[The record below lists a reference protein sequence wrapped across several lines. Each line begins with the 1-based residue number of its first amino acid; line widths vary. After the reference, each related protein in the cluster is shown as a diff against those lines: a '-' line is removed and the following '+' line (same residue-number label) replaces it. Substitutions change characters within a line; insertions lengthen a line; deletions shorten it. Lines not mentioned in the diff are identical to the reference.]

1 MSGEFWINFFRTEPF
16 IPHGHCY
23 LWQTNLVWLHI
34 LSDSLIAL
42 AYYSIPIS
50 IFYFVRKRQD
60 LPFNW
65 IFLLFA
71 GFIIACGTT
80 HIMEVWTLWHPIYW
94 VSGTLK
100 AMTAII
106 SVFTAI
112 ELFPLIPQALALPS
126 PAQLEQANLQLQAQ
140 IGEKLKAEAQLRI
153 YQNQL
158 EKLVAERTN
167 ELTQANDQLQQEISE
182 RKRTEIALRQS
193 EKQFRQLATQA
204 EEANRI
210 KDQFLAVLSHELR
223 SPLNPILGWSNILLT
238 RRLTPEKTTEA
249 LTIIERN
256 AKLQAQLI
264 EDLLDVSRILQGK
277 LNLNTNQVDLE
288 SIIYHALETIRLAV
302 EAKSIDLFFTVEN
315 CQFRVFPQQLEDNE
329 EAYFPLL
336 SSLPHPKL
344 EIKGDAARLQQVIWN
359 LLSNAVKFTPPGGRV
374 EIKLE
379 KVNQYAC
386 IKVIDTGKGIS
397 PEFLPHV
404 FEYFRQADSATTRKF
419 GGLGLGLAIVKQ
431 LVELHGGIVGV
442 ESPGEEQGTT
452 FAVQF
457 PLLEVTRKKTRQD
470 SQIPVDL
477 NFRNLQG
484 INILVV
490 DDDNDSRHFLAFV
503 LVEEGANVIQA
514 KSALEALEILVN
526 FVPDILISDIG
537 MPEMDG
543 YTLISQVRHFVN
555 GAMPKAIALTAY
567 AGEYDQ
573 RKALEAGF
581 AMHISKPA
589 EPHELIIAIQQV
601 LASKGN

>member
-50 IFYFVRKRQD
+50 LFYFVRKRQD

-167 ELTQANDQLQQEISE
+167 ELTQANDQLQKEISE

-238 RRLTPEKTTEA
+238 RQLTPEKRTEA

-277 LNLNTNQVDLE
+277 LNLNTNQVDLK
-288 SIIYHALETIRLAV
+288 SIIFHALETIRLAV
-302 EAKSIDLFFTVEN
+302 EAKSINLLFTVEN
-315 CQFRVFPQQLEDNE
+315 SQFRVFPQPLEDNQ
-329 EAYFPLL
+329 EAYLPLL
-336 SSLPHPKL
+336 SPISNPKFA
-344 EIKGDAARLQQVIWN
+344 IKGDAARLQQVIWN

-379 KVNQYAC
+379 KVHQYAC

-442 ESPGEEQGTT
+442 ESPGEEKGTT
-452 FAVQF
+452 FSVQF
-457 PLLEVTRKKTRQD
+457 PLLEVISANKRQD
-470 SQIPVDL
+470 SPIPVDL

-503 LVEEGANVIQA
+503 LAEEGANVIPA
-514 KSALEALEILVN
+514 KSALEALEVLVS

-543 YTLISQVRHFVN
+543 YTLISQVRHFLN
-555 GAMPKAIALTAY
+555 GVMPKAIALTAY

-573 RKALEAGF
+573 HKALEAGF

-589 EPHELIIAIQQV
+589 EPNELIIAIQQL
-601 LASKGN
+601 LASERS